1 MFFKQATRLRLRRR
15 AEVTQRESVDPC
27 TVVITNKILSAG
39 VEEEYLECELQGDDL
54 AGKDYRMVTVQ
65 GLSANWAMQNG
76 IVSGE
81 STIFS
86 QGSLIDDDTNALIIT
101 DWTDVEV
108 MVSRLDTHECTKGGS
123 MMDSHSVVSQ
133 VKQNT
138 ATNGDVF
145 DRRGRNLADDVI
157 KKVLVIRF
165 VASDAQTTATETE
178 LADDIFGA
186 SGDVVNLQSQY
197 NACSYGQLQFNALTS
212 NTAVGTDGVYT
223 VNLPDTVI
231 AGAADS
237 TIRNAARDEATA
249 QLGTLTDIADHVIIC
264 LPPGTGDWLAYAYVN
279 HWLSF
284 RLQR

>member
-1 MFFKQATRLRLRRR
+1 M
-15 AEVTQRESVDPC
+15 
-27 TVVITNKILSAG
+27 
-39 VEEEYLECELQGDDL
+39 EEEYLECELQGDDL

-178 LADDIFGA
+178 LADDMFGASGELADGIFDHIFDDIFGA

>member
-1 MFFKQATRLRLRRR
+1 M
-15 AEVTQRESVDPC
+15 DPC
-27 TVVITNKILSAG
+27 TVVITNKLLAGG
-39 VEEEYLECELQGDDL
+39 VEEEDLECELQGDDL

-76 IVSGE
+76 IVSGV

-86 QGSLIDDDTNALIIT
+86 PGSLIDDDTDALIIVDT
-101 DWTDVEV
+101 TDVEV
-108 MVSRLDTHECTKGGS
+108 VVSRLDTHECTKGGS

-178 LADDIFGA
+178 LADDMFGASGELADGIFDHIFDDIFGA

>member
-1 MFFKQATRLRLRRR
+1 VLFRRLSK
-15 AEVTQRESVDPC
+15 TQQPMAKW
-27 TVVITNKILSAG
+27 N
-39 VEEEYLECELQGDDL
+39 
-54 AGKDYRMVTVQ
+54 
-65 GLSANWAMQNG
+65 
-76 IVSGE
+76 
-81 STIFS
+81 
-86 QGSLIDDDTNALIIT
+86 
-101 DWTDVEV
+101 
-108 MVSRLDTHECTKGGS
+108 
-123 MMDSHSVVSQ
+123 
-133 VKQNT
+133 
-138 ATNGDVF
+138 

-178 LADDIFGA
+178 LADDMFGASGELADGIFDHIFDDIFGA

-279 HWLSF
+279 HWLSVYNDDWCRSPSTQIHEIGKLWFF
-284 RLQR
+284 RSFIFGSCKH